1 MPQRRPLSCSL
12 HAECNI
18 HALIHVLVWA
28 CGQGDGK
35 VLQDSRRRFCRALKR
50 GAALPLRHACQ
61 AAGGGV
67 SGLRYDQGYSTETAT
82 VTRLRPAPL
91 EA

>member
-1 MPQRRPLSCSL
+1 MQYSYWLKVFVGAVGGR
-12 HAECNI
+12 
-18 HALIHVLVWA
+18 LIA
-28 CGQGDGK
+28 GSAGR
-35 VLQDSRRRFCRALKR
+35 QDSRTRFCRALEC
-50 GAALPLRHACQ
+50 GAVMPLRHTCQ